1 MDRIKQH
8 RQAHVLVMLPL
19 LMLLQGCVFGLL
31 DLTVPNAGYREVI
44 TANYGE
50 HPRQQLDLYLPEQ
63 CRADAPT
70 LVFFYGGSWARG
82 SKENYRFVGQAFA
95 EAGYPV
101 AIPNY
106 RVYPEYLFPDFIVD
120 GADSLA
126 WLKQEGFADHGIVL
140 MGHSAGAH
148 IAAMLAYNPAY
159 VEASGFDHE
168 LILAL
173 IGYAGPYDAFDLSSR
188 KLQRIFAPAQPLEVS
203 RPITFVDSNSPASLL
218 LHGLRDKTVVVE
230 HSENLAAR
238 LRAHEV
244 VAETRF
250 YHNSG
255 HVAVVASLA
264 KPLRRWTPAFADTL
278 DFLARLTVEPP
289 LSSRFSPGRVNGE
302 PASVESIPCYLIVSF
317 VDRAW

>member
-1 MDRIKQH
+1 
-8 RQAHVLVMLPL
+8 MLPL
-19 LMLLQGCVFGLL
+19 LMLLQGCVYGLL
-31 DLTVPNAGYREVI
+31 DLSVPSSGYRKVI
-44 TANYGE
+44 IANYGE

-63 CRADAPT
+63 MKANAPT

-82 SKENYRFVGQAFA
+82 SKNNYRFVGQAFA

-101 AIPNY
+101 AIPDY
-106 RVYPEYLFPDFIVD
+106 RVYPEYLFPDFIID

-126 WLKQEGFADHGIVL
+126 WLRHEGFADSGIVL

-148 IAAMLAYNPAY
+148 IAAMLAYNPSY

-188 KLQRIFAPAQPLEVS
+188 KLQRIFAPAQPLAVS
-203 RPITFVDSNSPASLL
+203 RPINFVDSNSPPSLL
-218 LHGLRDKTVVVE
+218 IHGLRDKTVVVE
-230 HSENLAAR
+230 HSQNLSAR
-238 LRAHEV
+238 LRVYEV
-244 VAETRF
+244 EVETRF
-250 YHNSG
+250 YQNNG

-264 KPLRRWTPAFADTL
+264 KPLRHWTPAFADTL

-289 LSSRFSPGRVNGE
+289 LSQIS
-302 PASVESIPCYLIVSF
+302 
-317 VDRAW
+317 D